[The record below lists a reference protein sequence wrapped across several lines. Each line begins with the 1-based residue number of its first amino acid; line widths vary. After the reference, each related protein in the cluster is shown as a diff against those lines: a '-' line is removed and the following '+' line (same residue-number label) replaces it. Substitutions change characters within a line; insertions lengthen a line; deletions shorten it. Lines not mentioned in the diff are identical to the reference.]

1 MLKALVALRHG
12 VAGVVE
18 AAAFAAREEAA
29 PVPPFAVQPPAL
41 VLSRGE
47 ALVAPAATP
56 AVHGAVAGTAAALV
70 PAPDVMVVAAITAAV
85 VAAAAPALRSAQLHS
100 ALPRERSSAAP

>member
-1 MLKALVALRHG
+1 MPPAPLMLKALVALRHG

-70 PAPDVMVVAAITAAV
+70 PAPDVMVVAA
-85 VAAAAPALRSAQLHS
+85 AAPALRSAQLHS